1 MAPRRRLVLAVGAAL
16 LVLAAVVAVLLVRD
30 PAGAPGEGPGGGSGD
45 AAVDQARPGPVLL
58 VPGYGGGTAGLQVL
72 AAALVAQGR
81 EAVVVPAVD
90 GGTGDLADQ
99 AEQLDAAARAAL
111 DAGAPSVDVVGY
123 SAGGVVARV
132 WLASGSL
139 PGRGGPVRRVVTLGT
154 PHQGTDLAALAG
166 QLAPA
171 QCPLACRQL
180 APGSDLLVGLP
191 AVPGQDRGTRWTT
204 LWSAADEV
212 STPPATSSALPG
224 ALSLPLQAVCP
235 GATTSHGQLPTD
247 PLVVGLLE
255 RLLGAGPPDAA
266 PGPAECA
273 ALTARGEQ
281 LLSS

>member
-1 MAPRRRLVLAVGAAL
+1 VAPRRRLVLAAGAAL
-16 LVLAAVVAVLLVRD
+16 LVLAAVVAVLLARD
-30 PAGAPGEGPGGGSGD
+30 PAGAPGQGSGGP
-45 AAVDQARPGPVLL
+45 ARVDQSRPGPVLL

-72 AAALVAQGR
+72 AAALLAQGR

-99 AEQLDAAARAAL
+99 AEQLEAAARAAL
-111 DAGAPSVDVVGY
+111 AGGAPSVDVVGY

-132 WLASGSL
+132 WLAGA
-139 PGRGGPVRRVVTLGT
+139 GDGEPVRRVVTLGT

-180 APGSDLLVGLP
+180 APSSDLLTGLP
-191 AVPGQDRGTRWTT
+191 AVPGGSTGTRWTT
-204 LWSAADEV
+204 LWSTADEV

-235 GATTSHGQLPTD
+235 GATTSHDRLPTD

-255 RLLGAGPPDAA
+255 RLLDAEPLTAA
-266 PGPAECA
+266 PDPAECA
-273 ALTARGEQ
+273 ALTARGAE